1 MFSALFIELRQTGKG
16 SECSVTNNYGELTP
30 QVLVKKLIGDWF
42 VTRAQPALT
51 WRRSN
56 VFANVFIV
64 NFERIS
70 HIDLVFSLWTLNK

>member
-30 QVLVKKLIGDWF
+30 QVLVKKMIGDWF

-51 WRRSN
+51 
-56 VFANVFIV
+56 
-64 NFERIS
+64 
-70 HIDLVFSLWTLNK
+70 